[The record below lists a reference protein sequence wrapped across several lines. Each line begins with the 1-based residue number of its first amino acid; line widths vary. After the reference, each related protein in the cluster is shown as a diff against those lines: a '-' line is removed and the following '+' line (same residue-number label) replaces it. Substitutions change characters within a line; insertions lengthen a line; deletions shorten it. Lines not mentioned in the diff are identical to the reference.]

1 MFYHNTRGGFF
12 SSPDDALRKNVD
24 NPNADLFSI
33 LDQLEDYRTGG
44 LFHFKLCYPEKV
56 SFGDGCNE
64 WKQTSNPALEP
75 TITGFQP
82 IALSFRRNGHQE
94 NWVGLGRDVS
104 GSILTLIDDTPF
116 RTNWF
121 TAIGASSLWRS
132 GSPPQIPGPIP
143 LPVSIVELSVKV
155 KSEGNCFSVAS

>member
-12 SSPDDALRKNVD
+12 SSEADALRKNVD

-64 WKQTSNPALEP
+64 WKQTSNPALES
-75 TITGFQP
+75 TKTGFQP
-82 IALSFRRNGHQE
+82 ISLSFKQNSYQQ
-94 NWVGLGRDVS
+94 NWVGLGKDVS
-104 GSILTLIDDTPF
+104 GSTPTFIDDAPT
-116 RTNWF
+116 RTNWY
-121 TAIGASSLWRS
+121 TAIGAYIGFF
-132 GSPPQIPGPIP
+132 GSTTEIPAPFPHG
-143 LPVSIVELSVKV
+143 VSIVELSVKV
-155 KSEGNCFSVAS
+155 KSEGNGFSVS